1 MPIDLVG
8 QLCASRTQNR
18 SYCRYVR
25 DNGRVMNMNTDGVGA
40 SAYGGGTF
48 VCRLGVREQLRS
60 KVSSSITQP
69 LLSHARTMRG
79 GAGRTFGL
87 GLSAC

>member
-25 DNGRVMNMNTDGVGA
+25 DNGRVMNTDGVGA
-40 SAYGGGTF
+40 SAYGGAHLY
-48 VCRLGVREQLRS
+48 VV
-60 KVSSSITQP
+60 
-69 LLSHARTMRG
+69 
-79 GAGRTFGL
+79 
-87 GLSAC
+87 

>member
-40 SAYGGGTF
+40 SAYGGAHLYA
-48 VCRLGVREQLRS
+48 V
-60 KVSSSITQP
+60 
-69 LLSHARTMRG
+69 
-79 GAGRTFGL
+79 
-87 GLSAC
+87 